1 MLPKNAVRVAR
12 SLVFINRAAGRLLGD
27 ARPARCVA
35 LVAALIAAGS
45 GCVALNNLA
54 VNGQAAAALT
64 PPTITYQGARLVQS
78 PAQAK
83 LAAYYCPDVVP
94 APFGFSGGSALSPVL

>member
-1 MLPKNAVRVAR
+1 MKNVLGTGSWSGQLAR
-12 SLVFINRAAGRLLGD
+12 ECLRDGRLGVMAAVL
-27 ARPARCVA
+27 A
-35 LVAALIAAGS
+35 LVPP

-54 VNGQAAAALT
+54 MAGAGGARLT
-64 PPTITYQGARLVQS
+64 PPSIVYQGATLVQS

-94 APFGFSGGSALSPVL
+94 AP